1 MAGERLAGDVFEC
14 LPLLVAEMVEE
25 GGAFLGQLEHGAAAV
40 TPVLSPVAR
49 PLRILVADD
58 VPVNQKLLQR
68 MLEKLGPAMINGDTT
83 PNCPPMNLN
92 NSPGRI

>member
-40 TPVLSPVAR
+40 L
-49 PLRILVADD
+49 LRGRAD
-58 VPVNQKLLQR
+58 
-68 MLEKLGPAMINGDTT
+68 
-83 PNCPPMNLN
+83 
-92 NSPGRI
+92 